1 MAQELLLSPGE
12 NIKPEFTIEEAKEFL
27 DEIFGLKCLQIV
39 ELNGYDDK
47 NYKVE
52 VVEEECGCI
61 LKIMNSLDS
70 KNLAFVEGCN
80 ALLQFLGKY
89 SRSSRYVDLLSK
101 LFKSNDKYKII
112 FLFQSTL

>member
-12 NIKPEFTIEEAKEFL
+12 NIKPEFTIAEAKELL
-27 DEIFGLKCLQIV
+27 DEIFGLKCLQII

-47 NYKVE
+47 NYKVDVAE
-52 VVEEECGCI
+52 VESGCI

-80 ALLQFLGKY
+80 ALLQFLGTY
-89 SRSSRYVDLLSK
+89 IQSCRYIDLLRK
-101 LFKSNDKYKII
+101 
-112 FLFQSTL
+112 